1 MHATPLQPWNWIVL
15 YNAQVSF
22 FIDFTLQQVL
32 LFQRRIV
39 SYLHNFTLFV
49 LKKKNKPDWTLQAA
63 TVATAQFKSV
73 IGIMQCCLRPNTLF
87 LGLTF

>member
-49 LKKKNKPDWTLQAA
+49 LKKKTNLTGPCKQLQLQQRSSKA
-63 TVATAQFKSV
+63 S
-73 IGIMQCCLRPNTLF
+73 
-87 LGLTF
+87 